1 MKKNFI
7 KERFKPFSNTNLLRK
22 MKLVVF
28 FVAITICHLS
38 ATNSYAQKT
47 EITLKMNNATLR
59 EAIRSIEK
67 QTEFVFFYSNDKI
80 DLNKKVSFNIENGT
94 INDILDLISDD
105 YAYIIENKQVLL
117 IPKSSQ
123 VSKRITGI
131 ITDPNGEP
139 IIGANIL
146 VEGTTIGTITDMNGE
161 FELTVP
167 QSGTLKVSYIGYLNH
182 EEKISG
188 KTNYQIVLRED
199 SQALDEVVVVG
210 YGVQKRSELTGA
222 IASVKSDDIKDVSAK
237 SLSEALSGRVAGV
250 MVTKSDGKP
259 GEKADIIIRG
269 AGSVNGLGP
278 LYIVDGVRMGTEFN
292 FNMRDVESIEILKDA
307 GSSAIYGAQAA
318 GGVILI
324 TTKRGK
330 ASDKMKIDIN
340 ARFGVRNAVTD
351 IKMLGKDDYVTAYKN
366 IGIDILALEG
376 KTLDALP
383 NTNWMDEIYGTGRE
397 QEYNVSLS
405 GGSDK
410 YNYFL
415 SGGYYREDGIYVD
428 NWQERFSLR
437 TNSDYKVG
445 KHLTIGES
453 LYGSFKKK
461 NPLRDEALASL
472 PLRSAPTMEIY
483 DPTNLGGW
491 AKTPSYLQGS
501 NPLGSEKI
509 YHYKNDDYTIE
520 GNIYGDL
527 MIIEGLNARVT
538 LGGAFGG
545 WSERKFT
552 EAYDFGVNKN
562 NQAQMESKSKTW
574 KNLTGN
580 ATLTYSKTFGDHSLK
595 VMAGWE
601 ALRNDSYEM
610 WVQAVEFSIPVSE
623 SLELSTN
630 PDKKGGDSPGIGRT
644 LSYFGRIN
652 YGYKGKYLITANIR
666 RDGSDKF
673 GNNNRWG
680 TFPSVNGAW
689 RISEES
695 FVKDYADWLS
705 NAKLRASW
713 GILGNDGIDQ
723 YLYQAAF
730 KQLNLHNYGGDN
742 RIQGW
747 SNTKFPNQDIKW
759 EEVNQTDIG
768 IDLGFFKNKLTITYD
783 WYNRQTK
790 DMLYMLNLPLS
801 AGIGGYNDLNSKVPI
816 NIGQVENIGSE
827 ITVNWQDTRNDFY
840 YSVGANF
847 SFNKNKVVK
856 IGEEGAI
863 LSDGGVGA
871 AMAGAVN
878 RTVDGKPMGQFW
890 GYNVLGIFE
899 TEQQIAEYNAKA
911 VAAGAPGG
919 FYQKSDTKPGDLI
932 YDDLG
937 QGYISE
943 DSKTFIGNPW
953 PKMVYGINIDLAYKG
968 FDISL
973 LFQGAAGV
981 DIYNATKAYTQHIYG
996 DYNSTKDV
1004 FKNSFFGNNGLTKQP
1019 RSGYFDENNTY
1030 VRDPNGNYQNIS
1042 SYYVEKGDY
1051 LKLKNLSIGYTL
1063 PKLVSQKVR
1072 LENARIY
1079 MSAQNL
1085 FTITGYSGIDPEIAG
1100 KVRERGLDQIS
1111 RYLPTRLFSF
1121 GLDLTF

>member
-1 MKKNFI
+1 MKKKSI
-7 KERFKPFSNTNLLRK
+7 KERFNPFSNTNLLRK
-22 MKLVVF
+22 MKLFVF
-28 FVAITICHLS
+28 FAAIAVCHIS
-38 ATNSYAQKT
+38 AMDSYAQKT
-47 EITLKMNNATLR
+47 EITLKLNNATLN

-80 DLNKKVSFNIENGT
+80 DLNKKVSFDIENGKIT
-94 INDILDLISDD
+94 DILDQISDN
-105 YAYIIENKQVLL
+105 YAYIIENKQILL

-123 VSKRITGI
+123 VSKRITG
-131 ITDPNGEP
+131 TVVDLQGEP
-139 IIGANIL
+139 VIGANIF
-146 VEGTTIGTITDMNGE
+146 VDGTTIGTVTDINGR

-167 QSGTLKVSYIGYLNH
+167 ESGTLKVTYIGYLNY
-182 EEKISG
+182 EEKISS
-188 KTNYQIVLRED
+188 KSNYQITLRED
-199 SQALDEVVVVG
+199 NQALDEVVVVG

-222 IASVKSDDIKDVSAK
+222 ISSVKADDIKDVSSR

-259 GEKADIIIRG
+259 GESADIIIRG

-278 LYIVDGVRMGTEFN
+278 LYIVDGVRMGTGFN

-330 ASDKMKIDIN
+330 VSDKMNIDIN
-340 ARFGVRNAVTD
+340 ARFGIRNAVTD
-351 IKMLGKDDYVTAYKN
+351 IKMLGRDDYVTAYKN

-376 KTLDALP
+376 KSLDALP
-383 NTNWMDEIYGTGRE
+383 NTNWMDEIYGTGKE
-397 QEYNVSLS
+397 QEYNISLS
-405 GGSDK
+405 GGSEK
-410 YNYFL
+410 YNYFI

-428 NWQERFSLR
+428 NWHERFSLR
-437 TNSDYKVG
+437 TNSDYKIG
-445 KHLTIGES
+445 KHLTVGES
-453 LYGSFKKK
+453 LYGSVRKK
-461 NPLRDEALASL
+461 NPLRDENLASL
-472 PLRSAPTMEIY
+472 PLRSAPTMEVY
-483 DPTNLGGW
+483 DPSNVGGW

-501 NPLGSEKI
+501 NPLGNEKI
-509 YHYKNDDYTIE
+509 YHYKNDDYTLE

-527 MIIEGLNARVT
+527 MIIEGLNARAT

-552 EAYDFGVNKN
+552 EAYDFGVIKN
-562 NQAQMESKSKTW
+562 NQAEMESKSKTW
-574 KNLTGN
+574 KNLTAN
-580 ATLTYSKTFGDHSLK
+580 ATLTYNKTFGDHSLK

-601 ALRNDSYEM
+601 ALKNDSYEM
-610 WVQAVEFSIPVSE
+610 WVQAVEFSIPMAE
-623 SLELSTN
+623 SLQLSTN

-673 GNNNRWG
+673 GKNSRWG

-695 FVKDYADWLS
+695 FVKDNIYWLS

-730 KQLNLHNYGGDN
+730 NQLNLHNYGGDN
-742 RIQGW
+742 RVQGW
-747 SNTKFPNQDIKW
+747 ANTKFPNQDIKW

-768 IDLGFFKNKLTITYD
+768 IDLGFFNNRLTITYD

-790 DMLYMLNLPLS
+790 DVLYMLNLPLT
-801 AGIGGYNDLNSKVPI
+801 AGIGKYNDANTRVPI

-827 ITVNWQDTRNDFY
+827 IAISWQETRNDFY
-840 YSVGANF
+840 YSVGANL
-847 SFNKNKVVK
+847 SFNRNKVVK

-863 LSDGGVGA
+863 LNDGGVGA
-871 AMAGAVN
+871 AMPGSIN

-890 GYNVLGIFE
+890 GYKVLGIFE
-899 TEQQIAEYNAKA
+899 SEQQITEYNVRAA
-911 VAAGAPGG
+911 AAGSPTG
-919 FYQKSDTKPGDLI
+919 FYQKENTKPGDLI
-932 YDDLG
+932 YYDLG

-953 PKMVYGINIDLAYKG
+953 PKVTYGITIELAYKG
-968 FDISL
+968 FDLSM
-973 LFQGAAGV
+973 LFQGAGGM

-996 DYNSTKDV
+996 DYNTTKDI
-1004 FKNSFFGNNGLTKQP
+1004 FGNSFFGSNGLTFQP

-1051 LKLKNLSIGYTL
+1051 LKLKNLSIRYSL
-1063 PKLVSQKVR
+1063 PKSLSQKAK
-1072 LENARIY
+1072 LEKARIY

-1100 KVRERGLDQIS
+1100 NVRERGLDQIS
-1111 RYLPTRLFSF
+1111 RYLPTRLISF